1 MKKAFITGI
10 TGQDGSY
17 LAELLLEKG
26 YKVYGF
32 VRRVALEDA
41 QHRMS
46 RILHILD
53 DIELIPGSM
62 ESYPSIYKAISVTK
76 PDEVYHLA
84 AQSFVSYSFEDE
96 FSTLQSNIN
105 GNHYI
110 LSVVYDIVPQARF
123 YFAASSEMFG
133 QVREVPQNENTP
145 FHPRSVYGISK
156 SAGFDLTRNYREAY
170 NLFACNGILYNH
182 ESPRRGFEFVTRKI
196 TSHVAMI
203 KLGMID
209 KVELGNLEAKRDWG
223 HSKDYVRAMWLML
236 QRNQPDDYVICTG
249 KSYSVRDFCEKAFS
263 YAGMDYKQYVVTNPK
278 FFRPAEVDVLVG
290 DCSKAKKVL
299 GWEPT
304 VTIDELIAEMV
315 TNDLQYLSKRESN
328 KEKLAVS

>member
-26 YKVYGF
+26 YEVYGF
-32 VRRVALEDA
+32 VRRVALEDE

-46 RILHILD
+46 RILHLLD
-53 DIELIPGSM
+53 EIELIPGSM
-62 ESYPSIYKAISVTK
+62 ESYPSIYKAVSKIR

-105 GNHYI
+105 GSHYV
-110 LSVVYDIVPQARF
+110 LSVVHDIVPEARF

-133 QVREVPQNENTP
+133 QVHEVPQSEKTA

-156 SAGFDLTRNYREAY
+156 TAGFDLTRNYREAY
-170 NLFACNGILYNH
+170 NLFACNGICYNH
-182 ESPRRGFEFVTRKI
+182 ESPRRGYEFVTRKI

-203 KLGMID
+203 KLGMKD
-209 KVELGNLEAKRDWG
+209 NLELGNLEAMRDWG

-236 QRNQPDDYVICTG
+236 EQDGPDDYVVCTG
-249 KSYSVRDFCEKAFS
+249 KAHSVRQFCEKAFT
-263 YAGMDYKQYVVTNPK
+263 YVGLDYRKYVTTSPK
-278 FFRPAEVDVLVG
+278 FFRPAEVEILVG
-290 DCSKAKKVL
+290 DHSKANRVL

-304 VTIDELIAEMV
+304 VTLDELIAEMV
-315 TNDLQYLSKRESN
+315 ENDLQYLA
-328 KEKLAVS
+328 EKGPNMAKAKVL